1 MNRFSCMS
9 EPTTRIVPRLAA
21 SPVFVGKSGMGPR
34 GDALLQFD
42 WTVGEI
48 MGALEKAGIAENTL
62 IVLSSDN
69 GPVVDDR
76 LCRPGCGIVGR
87 T

>member
-1 MNRFSCMS
+1 
-9 EPTTRIVPRLAA
+9 
-21 SPVFVGKSGMGPR
+21 MGPR

-69 GPVVDDR
+69 GPVVMMV
-76 LCRPGCGIVGR
+76 CRPGCGIVGR